1 MYGNP
6 TQSWLIVG
14 NYNAPRRKLPMDKTT
29 FIAIAYSYYLEA
41 WFRGQFK
48 VVYATVYC
56 VSNVD
61 VS

>member
-6 TQSWLIVG
+6 AQSWLIVG

-41 WFRGQFK
+41 WFCGQF
-48 VVYATVYC
+48 VVACATVYC
-56 VSNVD
+56 TYNVD
-61 VS
+61 LS